1 MVLLFGSFFDGSFSD
16 GSFAFF
22 EASPTFFPLAVLSY
36 HYICQ
41 NLIYLIRDPN
51 HRQHSQ
57 KKLSCVQK
65 PENWA
70 NQPSRSKKHCT
81 HCECC
86 PMLHILARQDSM
98 ILHFN
103 MVWLSWWVP
112 SFSIGL
118 FPKPKT
124 GREFATFCCY
134 QTLIIKSTISIHYH
148 HCHFLVE
155 FQLPLFFSLLLC
167 PPASSFLSSCQVL
180 ILSLSIWLLAIF
192 KFNCFQLR
200 AITKDKKLMSKKPV
214 HPIQNFPLRTVAL
227 DNIQIWIL
235 TCQI

>member
-1 MVLLFGSFFDGSFSD
+1 M
-16 GSFAFF
+16 
-22 EASPTFFPLAVLSY
+22 LS
-36 HYICQ
+36 
-41 NLIYLIRDPN
+41 
-51 HRQHSQ
+51 
-57 KKLSCVQK
+57 
-65 PENWA
+65 
-70 NQPSRSKKHCT
+70 
-81 HCECC
+81 

-124 GREFATFCCY
+124 GREFATFFCY
-134 QTLIIKSTISIHYH
+134 QTLIFKSTISIHYH

-155 FQLPLFFSLLLC
+155 FQLPLFFSLLFC

-200 AITKDKKLMSKKPV
+200 ATTKDKSWCKRNPSTQSRIFHWEQLPWIIFRFGFRRVKFSWLI
-214 HPIQNFPLRTVAL
+214 HPI
-227 DNIQIWIL
+227 WIAAIVVFWISY
-235 TCQI
+235 CQIGFSIPCLHQITFFALSLQQKKGQQK